1 MAKRWLILAGIL
13 LLAGCASKP
22 RPMTQRELDSRLV
35 ELSEI
40 GDLAGM
46 EKLIRHGADLNA
58 KNAAGLTPY
67 AAAYRGGQVEAMGFL
82 ETRGA
87 RAVKPDGEKRP
98 VPPQVSSKA
107 PPEPD

>member
-1 MAKRWLILAGIL
+1 MAKRLLILAGIL

-46 EKLIRHGADLNA
+46 EKLIRHGADINA
-58 KNAAGLTPY
+58 KNEAGLTPY

-82 ETRGA
+82 ESRGA
-87 RAVKPDGEKRP
+87 APVKPDAEKRP
-98 VPPQVSSKA
+98 APGRVSASN
-107 PPEPD
+107 PPERD